1 MPQPELVTEQMCSLD
16 FSPLVFSP
24 ASFLPPSLSFLSLAS
39 TAVPPADGRSREGAA
54 GLGVSV
60 WCLRSGEGTIAPE
73 ISLGEARSGAGGD
86 NPKINHVLSFVSLS
100 AGCREL
106 TTGCK

>member
-24 ASFLPPSLSFLSLAS
+24 ASFLPPSRSFLSLAS

-54 GLGVSV
+54 GLGVFGV
-60 WCLRSGEGTIAPE
+60 LGQGEGTIAPE
-73 ISLGEARSGAGGD
+73 ISLGGARSGAGGD
-86 NPKINHVLSFVSLS
+86 NPKINHVLSFVLLS

-106 TTGCK
+106 TMGCK

>member
-24 ASFLPPSLSFLSLAS
+24 ASFLPPSRSFLSLAS

-54 GLGVSV
+54 GLGVFGVLGQGREQLPQKSV
-60 WCLRSGEGTIAPE
+60 WEGPGVE
-73 ISLGEARSGAGGD
+73 LGGIIQ
-86 NPKINHVLSFVSLS
+86 K
-100 AGCREL
+100 
-106 TTGCK
+106 